1 VHSLDSASEGN
12 RYLGEKGV
20 ASVDEKDK
28 DDDEANQHPQP
39 RQRLAL
45 PRDAAMGMGMD
56 CPLAATAVTM
66 RCVPAAGH
74 LGRRVSWPLRFYGG
88 GAGERREG
96 AAPPPE
102 NVGKGWRRR

>member
-28 DDDEANQHPQP
+28 DGDEVNQHPRP

-56 CPLAATAVTM
+56 CPLAAMAVTM
-66 RCVPAAGH
+66 PYMLQGTWGAESAGPSVSAA
-74 LGRRVSWPLRFYGG
+74 
-88 GAGERREG
+88 
-96 AAPPPE
+96 AAPE
-102 NVGKGWRRR
+102 NVGKGWRQR